1 MKLDSLHTG
10 PISEKANQPAGG
22 DPLDA
27 LRLDAPEGGA
37 PAPEGQEGAPEGQ
50 EEAPEELGGEEGA
63 EHGAA
68 DHKVSETIDAVE
80 KLQQAAAGMEAAKF
94 VIQTEWSDFTLAR
107 ALDQLKQQ
115 LIPIIGKAK
124 EHMMG
129 AGAKDPQAEKK
140 VASWLDM

>member
-1 MKLDSLHTG
+1 MKLDSLHTN
-10 PISEKANQPAGG
+10 PISEKAEQHAGG

-37 PAPEGQEGAPEGQ
+37 PAPEGQEGPPEAQG
-50 EEAPEELGGEEGA
+50 EAPEEPGTHGGGE
-63 EHGAA
+63 
-68 DHKVSETIDAVE
+68 HKVSETIDAVE
-80 KLQQAAAGMEAAKF
+80 KLQAAAAGMEAAKF

-107 ALDQLKQQ
+107 ALDQIKQQ

>member
-1 MKLDSLHTG
+1 MKLDSLHNN
-10 PISEKANQPAGG
+10 PISEKAEQPAEG

-37 PAPEGQEGAPEGQ
+37 PAPEGPEGAPEAQ
-50 EEAPEELGGEEGA
+50 EEPSGEAEPHGG
-63 EHGAA
+63 
-68 DHKVSETIDAVE
+68 DQHKVSETIDAVE
-80 KLQQAAAGMEAAKF
+80 KLQAAAAGMEAAKF

-107 ALDQLKQQ
+107 ALDQIKQQ

-140 VASWLDM
+140 VASWLNM